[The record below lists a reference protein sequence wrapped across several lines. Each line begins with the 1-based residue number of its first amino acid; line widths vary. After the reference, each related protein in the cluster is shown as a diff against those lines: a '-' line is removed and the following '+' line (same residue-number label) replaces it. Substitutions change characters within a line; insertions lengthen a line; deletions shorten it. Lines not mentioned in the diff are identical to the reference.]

1 MKRSGEQAPPESFVL
16 EIPPIAA
23 YVGMVRL
30 FVGSL
35 ARHFGIEEG
44 TVQDLKLAV
53 SEACNGAIR
62 VRGPGPSDDP
72 VRIVSSNDAGRLV
85 VQVDDA
91 SDSEASA
98 DASTT
103 EDLVRGLGLELIQAL
118 FPDVE
123 MMPGTGGRKGVRLAV
138 PVGASGSPPAE

>member
-1 MKRSGEQAPPESFVL
+1 MKRSGENAPPGSFML

-23 YVGMVRL
+23 YVGMARL

-35 ARHFGIEEG
+35 ARHFGVEEG

-62 VRGPGPSDDP
+62 VRGSGPSDDP
-72 VRIVSSNDAGRLV
+72 VRIVSSNDGGRLV

-91 SDSEASA
+91 ADSEASA

-123 MMPGTGGRKGVRLAV
+123 MIPSLGGRKGVRLAV
-138 PVGASGSPPAE
+138 PVGASEASAE

>member
-1 MKRSGEQAPPESFVL
+1 MKRPGDQAPPESFIL

-23 YVGMVRL
+23 YVGMARL

-44 TVQDLKLAV
+44 TVQDLKVAV

-72 VRIVSSNDAGRLV
+72 VRIVSSNEGGRLV

-91 SDSEASA
+91 SDSEVSP

-118 FPDVE
+118 FPDME
-123 MMPGTGGRKGVRLAV
+123 MTPTAGGRSGVRLAV
-138 PVGASGSPPAE
+138 PVGASGGPSS